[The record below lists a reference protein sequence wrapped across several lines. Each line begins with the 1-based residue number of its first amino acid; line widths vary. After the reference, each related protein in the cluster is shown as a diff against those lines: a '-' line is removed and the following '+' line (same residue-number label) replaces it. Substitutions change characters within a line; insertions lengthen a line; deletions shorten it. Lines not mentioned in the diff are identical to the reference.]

1 MVRRFLDEW
10 HEVRREIKA
19 WQEEESAENQA
30 KIPALESI
38 TLVTATLFEQTL
50 ESVANE
56 FSALTETATHVAT
69 ITNQRLG
76 DTITVA
82 GLLMV
87 QDIIDQLLASN
98 YGDLIIL
105 PQVTFDHPDVISLDD
120 LSPQTVANRLGVPVV
135 LGDQMGDVWDAWLG
149 QSRLIFLPQ

>member
-1 MVRRFLDEW
+1 V
-10 HEVRREIKA
+10 
-19 WQEEESAENQA
+19 
-30 KIPALESI
+30 
-38 TLVTATLFEQTL
+38 
-50 ESVANE
+50 
-56 FSALTETATHVAT
+56 T

-87 QDIIDQLLASN
+87 HDIIDQLLAST

-120 LSPQTVANRLGVPVV
+120 LSPQTVANRLGETVV

-149 QSRLIFLPQ
+149 QSLLIFHPQ